1 MEGKMAEGSSSLKEC
16 SSLEKQ
22 EESEGRRMESF
33 RKVMRKCLDKIMAT
47 GSQEKFSSCFTSI
60 REKNPVEFRSITE
73 QLMQH
78 LQNNIEKEI
87 ELMIKQEDLVYFF
100 NELDRIIEATGKG
113 DKQPAWRPSGNPDK
127 DICDHIMQVKLAYKE
142 QLTHI
147 LHELESNNEK
157 LNGEVLPKREK
168 LIETEK
174 QLNEKTKD
182 LREAAKYCKENSV
195 QELHDQCVMLSQK

>member
-1 MEGKMAEGSSSLKEC
+1 SNIFDYRVALGRVAAKMEGKMAEGSSSLKEC

-78 LQNNIEKEI
+78 LQNNIETFTRFLCLI
-87 ELMIKQEDLVYFF
+87 H
-100 NELDRIIEATGKG
+100 R
-113 DKQPAWRPSGNPDK
+113 RPSGNPDK